1 VKKLFLILILF
12 ATSLVFAVTEEE
24 LFEQVFDNPQS
35 LELNFKLARIQ
46 LKNGNLKGAAASLE
60 RILVRFENESTAQLL
75 LARINRQLKNF
86 TEADRLYNQIISN
99 PNAPQENIAL
109 ARQELGLVEE
119 AGKDQSLWA
128 FNGYY
133 SVAWGKRDNAR
144 AASLNNE
151 IFMLDQFIPVRCLTR
166 LSTFDKGHWV

>member
-1 VKKLFLILILF
+1 MKKLFLILVLF
-12 ATSLVFAVTEEE
+12 VSSLVFAETEEE

-35 LELNFKLARIQ
+35 LELNFKLARLQ

-109 ARQELGLVEE
+109 ARQELGWLKRLARIKVC
-119 AGKDQSLWA
+119 GHLTDIIQSHGA
-128 FNGYY
+128 
-133 SVAWGKRDNAR
+133 K
-144 AASLNNE
+144 E
-151 IFMLDQFIPVRCLTR
+151 IMPGQLL
-166 LSTFDKGHWV
+166 

>member
-99 PNAPQENIAL
+99 PNAPQEIL
-109 ARQELGLVEE
+109 
-119 AGKDQSLWA
+119 
-128 FNGYY
+128 
-133 SVAWGKRDNAR
+133 
-144 AASLNNE
+144 
-151 IFMLDQFIPVRCLTR
+151 P
-166 LSTFDKGHWV
+166 